1 LIVTIFW
8 FAVGIFFYIEQ
19 GDLPMKNLSSL
30 SGSKFYIVGGG
41 IAGLASAVYL
51 IREGGCPGKDITIFD
66 GADVTGGAL
75 DGSGSADKGYLIRGG
90 RMHEE
95 HFVCTWDLLS
105 AIPSLDNSE
114 ISIKEEI
121 FAFNRQVVSGS
132 HSRLLKDGEKMD
144 VSSYGLSKHDIFDLL
159 RLTMSSEESL
169 GTKCIEEWFSPEFFD
184 TVFWLLWSTT
194 FAFQRWSSL
203 AEMRRYAVRFIHLLP
218 GFNQLKGIMRTYYN
232 QYDSVVLPIETWLRE
247 RGVNFR
253 LSTPVIDID
262 FEIVGTDKR
271 ATALHILS
279 PEGQHRVRLD
289 EADYMFVTLGS
300 MVESSTT
307 GTMSSPAP
315 YMPKSTVGAWAL
327 WERIAAKDKAFGRP
341 QAFCDCPDKS
351 KWMSFTVTLKDPTF
365 FEYMENFTGN
375 PAGTG
380 GLVTITDSNWF
391 MSVVLAHQPHF
402 RNQPDNIYVFWGD
415 GLLPDSRGNFVKKS
429 MTECSGEEIMVELFS
444 HLGILDMMQPLMQKV
459 SCVPCMMPY
468 IDSQFMPRTIGD
480 RPQVIPPNATNFAF
494 LGQFVE
500 VPNDCVFTVE
510 YSVRCAQMAV
520 FGLLGLERAVSP
532 IYRGDHDI
540 GVLFNALKA
549 LQR

>member
-1 LIVTIFW
+1 
-8 FAVGIFFYIEQ
+8 
-19 GDLPMKNLSSL
+19 MNNSS
-30 SGSKFYIVGGG
+30 SQAGRKFYIVGGG
-41 IAGLASAVYL
+41 IAGLATAVYL
-51 IREGGCPGKDITIFD
+51 IREGGCAGKDITIFD
-66 GADVTGGAL
+66 GADVSGGAL
-75 DGSGSADKGYLIRGG
+75 DGSGSAEEGYLIRGG

-105 AIPSLDNSE
+105 AIPSLDDPA
-114 ISIKEEI
+114 ISVKEEI

-132 HSRLLKDGEKMD
+132 HSRLLKSGEKMD
-144 VSSYGLSKHDIFDLL
+144 VSSYGLSKHDIVDLL
-159 RLTMSSEESL
+159 KLTMSSEKSL
-169 GTKCIEEWFSPEFFD
+169 GNKSIEEWFPPEFFD
-184 TVFWLLWSTT
+184 TVYWFLWSTT

-247 RGVNFR
+247 HGVNFR
-253 LSTPVIDID
+253 LSTPVVDID
-262 FEIVGTDKR
+262 FDIDGTDKR
-271 ATALHILS
+271 ATALHILN
-279 PEGQHRVRLD
+279 PEGHHKTTLA
-289 EADYMFVTLGS
+289 EADCLFVTLGS
-300 MVESSTT
+300 MVESAAT
-307 GTMSSPAP
+307 GSMTSPAP
-315 YMPKSTVGAWAL
+315 FLPKSAVGSWAL
-327 WERIAAKDKAFGRP
+327 WERLAVKDEAFGRP
-341 QAFCDCPDKS
+341 QIFCDNPKKS
-351 KWMSFTVTLKDPTF
+351 KWMSFTVTLKDHTF

-402 RNQPDNIYVFWGD
+402 RNQPDNVFVFWGD
-415 GLLPDSRGNFVKKS
+415 GLLPDAPGNFVKKP
-429 MTECSGEEIMVELFS
+429 MAECSGEEVMFELFY
-444 HLGILDMMQPLMQKV
+444 HLGILDMMQPLMQKI

-468 IDSQFMPRTIGD
+468 IDSQFMPRSVGD
-480 RPQVIPPNATNFAF
+480 RPHVIPPGASNFAF

-520 FGLLGLERAVSP
+520 FGLLGVERAVSP
-532 IYRGDHDI
+532 VYRGDHDI